1 MVHIIHK
8 DISKLMEALKTNGYD
23 IDCYM
28 LDELLRLSR
37 RLEKLDSL
45 EEV

>member
-1 MVHIIHK
+1 MTK
-8 DISKLMEALKTNGYD
+8 ATQLKELLSD

-45 EEV
+45 EEVGE